1 MGLMILIIAVMIL
14 LGIGMM
20 VNFVIYQPN
29 VLLVLMGVDMTVV
42 GLVFIKEETDK
53 NAGNFHSYKFAIY
66 SDKVVFLKGF
76 KQELTEIGFDKAYLS
91 EYEFGIQLYHVEF
104 SDDGQY
110 YQTHKTTIATFSRL
124 EAVETGIDYYIK
136 IINTLIQAY
145 HQKWQLTDKMPM
157 VNFISRK
164 PPLPIK

>member
-53 NAGNFHSYKFAIY
+53 NAGNF
-66 SDKVVFLKGF
+66 
-76 KQELTEIGFDKAYLS
+76 
-91 EYEFGIQLYHVEF
+91 
-104 SDDGQY
+104 
-110 YQTHKTTIATFSRL
+110 
-124 EAVETGIDYYIK
+124 
-136 IINTLIQAY
+136 
-145 HQKWQLTDKMPM
+145 
-157 VNFISRK
+157 
-164 PPLPIK
+164 PLL